1 MIQNET
7 RRSEIHERIFQKAS
21 YCCIFVSR
29 TYNCAGRNINCV
41 ADGSDRINLQNTWC
55 TACDNGYFVE
65 SRGILSITGGLL
77 FLLLG
82 VWIFI
87 TPQSIA
93 TLVPIVIG
101 VVLLVHSLRDFQM
114 ASEAKQNG
122 SERWGL
128 LFLLALLNCVF
139 GVICICDSFGVVSLA
154 VRMLGIALVYD
165 GISNMIIVYHTA
177 QAIKYAAEKIEPID
191 VDAHEIDE

>member
-1 MIQNET
+1 MKEFFKKL
-7 RRSEIHERIFQKAS
+7 RIAA
-21 YCCIFVSR
+21 YLTAVLTIALGVILIAWPMEVTGLICRVLGALLVVMGAVYIF
-29 TYNCAGRNINCV
+29 
-41 ADGSDRINLQNTWC
+41 
-55 TACDNGYFVE
+55 GYFVE
-65 SRGILSITGGLL
+65 GRGILSITGGLL
-77 FLLLG
+77 FLFLG

-114 ASEAKQNG
+114 ASEAKSNG
-122 SERWGL
+122 SGRWGM

-139 GVICICDSFGVVSLA
+139 GVVCICDSFGVVSLA

-177 QAIKYAAEKIEPID
+177 QAVKYAAEKLEPID
-191 VDAHEIDE
+191 VDAHEVE

>member
-1 MIQNET
+1 MK
-7 RRSEIHERIFQKAS
+7 EIFKKLRLAAYVAAILTIALGIVLIAWPLEVTGLICRILGAVLAVMGAVYLF
-21 YCCIFVSR
+21 
-29 TYNCAGRNINCV
+29 
-41 ADGSDRINLQNTWC
+41 
-55 TACDNGYFVE
+55 GYFVE
-65 SRGILSITGGLL
+65 GKGILTVTGGLL

-87 TPQSIA
+87 TPGSIA

-122 SERWGL
+122 SERWL
-128 LFLLALLNCVF
+128 MLFLLALVNCVF
-139 GVICICDSFGVVSLA
+139 GVVCICDSFGVISIA

-165 GISNMIIVYHTA
+165 GISNIIIVFHTA
-177 QAIKYAAEKIEPID
+177 QAVRYAAEKIEPID
-191 VDAHEIDE
+191 VEAHEEE

>member
-1 MIQNET
+1 MKELFKKL
-7 RRSEIHERIFQKAS
+7 RIAAYVS
-21 YCCIFVSR
+21 AILTIALGGILIAWPMEVTGLICRVLGALLVVMGAVYIF
-29 TYNCAGRNINCV
+29 
-41 ADGSDRINLQNTWC
+41 
-55 TACDNGYFVE
+55 GYIME
-65 SRGILSITGGLL
+65 GRGILTVAGGLL

-87 TPQSIA
+87 TPGSIA

-114 ASEAKQNG
+114 AADAKQHG
-122 SERWGL
+122 SSRFMM

-139 GVICICDSFGVVSLA
+139 GVICICDSFGVLSVA

-165 GISNMIIVYHTA
+165 GISNMIIIFHTI
-177 QAIKYAAEKIEPID
+177 QAVRYAAEKIAPID
-191 VDAHEIDE
+191 VEAHEVDEL

>member
-1 MIQNET
+1 MKELFKKL
-7 RRSEIHERIFQKAS
+7 RIAAYLS
-21 YCCIFVSR
+21 AVLTIALGGVLIAWPMEVTGLICRILGALLVVMGAVYIF
-29 TYNCAGRNINCV
+29 
-41 ADGSDRINLQNTWC
+41 
-55 TACDNGYFVE
+55 GYVME
-65 SRGILSITGGLL
+65 GRGILTITGGLL

-87 TPQSIA
+87 TPESIA

-114 ASEAKQNG
+114 ASEAKKNG
-122 SERWGL
+122 SDRWMM

-139 GVICICDSFGVVSLA
+139 GVVCICDSFGVVSVA

-165 GISNMIIVYHTA
+165 GISNMFIVYHTVR
-177 QAIKYAAEKIEPID
+177 AIRCAAEKLAPID
-191 VDAHEIDE
+191 VEAHEVDE

>member
-1 MIQNET
+1 MKEFFKKL
-7 RRSEIHERIFQKAS
+7 RIAA
-21 YCCIFVSR
+21 YVTALLTIALGVVLVAWPMEVTGLICRVLGALLVVMGAVYIF
-29 TYNCAGRNINCV
+29 
-41 ADGSDRINLQNTWC
+41 
-55 TACDNGYFVE
+55 GYFVE
-65 SRGILSITGGLL
+65 GRGILSITGGLL

-87 TPQSIA
+87 TPGSVV

-122 SERWGL
+122 SDRWMI

-139 GVICICDSFGVVSLA
+139 GVVCICNSFGIVSVA
-154 VRMLGIALVYD
+154 VRILGIALIYD
-165 GISNMIIVYHTA
+165 GISNMIIVYHTV
-177 QAIKYAAEKIEPID
+177 QAVRYAAQKIAPID
-191 VDAHEIDE
+191 VDAREIDE

>member
-1 MIQNET
+1 MKELFKKL
-7 RRSEIHERIFQKAS
+7 RIAAYVS
-21 YCCIFVSR
+21 AILTIALGGILIAWPMEVTGLICRVLGALLVVMGAVYIF
-29 TYNCAGRNINCV
+29 
-41 ADGSDRINLQNTWC
+41 
-55 TACDNGYFVE
+55 GYIME
-65 SRGILSITGGLL
+65 GRGILTVAGGLL

-87 TPQSIA
+87 TPGSIA

-114 ASEAKQNG
+114 AADAKQHG
-122 SERWGL
+122 SSRFMM

-139 GVICICDSFGVVSLA
+139 GVICICDSFGVLSVA

-165 GISNMIIVYHTA
+165 GISNMIIIFHTV
-177 QAIKYAAEKIEPID
+177 QAVRYAAEKIAPID
-191 VDAHEIDE
+191 VEAHEVDEL

>member
-1 MIQNET
+1 MKEFFKKLRTAAYVTALLTIALGVVLVAWPMEVT
-7 RRSEIHERIFQKAS
+7 GLICRVLGALLVVMGAVYIF
-21 YCCIFVSR
+21 
-29 TYNCAGRNINCV
+29 
-41 ADGSDRINLQNTWC
+41 
-55 TACDNGYFVE
+55 GYFVE
-65 SRGILSITGGLL
+65 GRGILAITGGLL

-87 TPQSIA
+87 TPGSVV

-122 SERWGL
+122 SDRWMI

-139 GVICICDSFGVVSLA
+139 GVVCICDSFGIVSVA
-154 VRMLGIALVYD
+154 VRILGIALIYD
-165 GISNMIIVYHTA
+165 GISNMIIVYHTV
-177 QAIKYAAEKIEPID
+177 QAVRYAAQKIAPID
-191 VDAHEIDE
+191 VDAREIDE